1 MLCDT
6 IILVDD
12 NDEVVMVL
20 GESTD
25 YAAEEKEATYSQYF
39 KGPVVPMH
47 LIKWLTGETVASD
60 IFEF

>member
-20 GESTD
+20 GEGSENAD
-25 YAAEEKEATYSQYF
+25 EEDNASYS
-39 KGPVVPMH
+39 
-47 LIKWLTGETVASD
+47 
-60 IFEF
+60 

>member
-20 GESTD
+20 GEGVD
-25 YAAEEKEATYSQYF
+25 NAAEEEEPTYS
-39 KGPVVPMH
+39 
-47 LIKWLTGETVASD
+47 
-60 IFEF
+60 